1 MRCALLK
8 LPPNQT
14 LEREA
19 MSCTRASRTS
29 SMRRMKRHNP
39 TPIQHTGTPP
49 SVISVESRDIGEWSD
64 DHPLNKTDTADEFA
78 RNLFGK
84 KDV

>member
-1 MRCALLK
+1 MKVTKLEIIVIDFDKIGEKDIADLVENARYPNRCI
-8 LPPNQT
+8 
-14 LEREA
+14 
-19 MSCTRASRTS
+19 S
-29 SMRRMKRHNP
+29 
-39 TPIQHTGTPP
+39 P